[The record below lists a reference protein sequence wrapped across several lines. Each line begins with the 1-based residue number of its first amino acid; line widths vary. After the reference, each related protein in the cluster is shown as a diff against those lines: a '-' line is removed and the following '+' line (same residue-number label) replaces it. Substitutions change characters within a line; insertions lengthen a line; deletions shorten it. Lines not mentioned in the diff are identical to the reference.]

1 MNWVIASSWD
11 FCTNNW
17 GSNRKQSENTGEI
30 LKETKKNFVQ
40 KKKFGLV
47 SPISGDLFP
56 RELGTIM
63 EISSNKML
71 PS

>member
-1 MNWVIASSWD
+1 MRFQHQQLGIQPE
-11 FCTNNW
+11 TIREYR
-17 GSNRKQSENTGEI
+17 GSFKGNQEKLRP
-30 LKETKKNFVQ
+30 
-40 KKKFGLV
+40 KKKIGLV